1 MKVRAPALL
10 LAALLP
16 LALGACRT
24 PDPGAA
30 TRRSGEDL
38 VARVLFTAT
47 GAYDARADR
56 RERIPGSL
64 RRATWTTRPPLPA
77 REIVVQYDS
86 DARPLAW
93 FLHFTAPQFT
103 ARELAGEGAA
113 RVQTAQ
119 GQGWRPAPGTRLAD
133 VLIVPLSGGDLNVLT
148 RGYVTQVEPALLPA
162 FAVR

>member
-1 MKVRAPALL
+1 ML

-16 LALGACRT
+16 LALGACRQ
-24 PDPGAA
+24 PAQAGAA
-30 TRRSGEDL
+30 GEPSEDL
-38 VARVLFTAT
+38 VSRVLFTAT
-47 GAYDARADR
+47 GAYDAQADM

-103 ARELAGEGAA
+103 AQDLAGEGAST
-113 RVQTAQ
+113 VQTPQ

-133 VLIVPLSGGDLNVLT
+133 VLILPLPGGDMNVLT
-148 RGYVTQVEPALLPA
+148 RGYVTQAEAALLPA
-162 FAVR
+162 FHPR